1 MNAFAG
7 RAPYRC
13 LPLTMA
19 NTTGWSMLCP
29 FGFTAEWDGGIG
41 TDAIKITP
49 DDPGI
54 DPKHFVMSHFAY
66 GTLTFHTGYL
76 FRTPP
81 DWAVLAS
88 GPPNHPKHG
97 IYALTGLVETDWLPL
112 PFTMNWIFS
121 APGKIRFAKHE
132 AFCFINVVE
141 HNKLERFEPVIR
153 SLDSEPELKDQYAVW
168 SSSRIE
174 FIQKLTEGD
183 PEALREAWQRFY
195 FKGEPPER
203 GGPAPAQH
211 VSKRRLKRPKAENR
225 S

>member
-1 MNAFAG
+1 
-7 RAPYRC
+7 
-13 LPLTMA
+13 
-19 NTTGWSMLCP
+19 
-29 FGFTAEWDGGIG
+29 
-41 TDAIKITP
+41 
-49 DDPGI
+49 
-54 DPKHFVMSHFAY
+54 
-66 GTLTFHTGYL
+66 
-76 FRTPP
+76 
-81 DWAVLAS
+81 
-88 GPPNHPKHG
+88 
-97 IYALTGLVETDWLPL
+97 LTGLVETDWLPL

-168 SSSRIE
+168 SNSRIE